1 MLLLGLLLMAASG
14 AFVGLL
20 IADNLA
26 GGPEYQV
33 TILGNHLVTLN
44 TLGVFLSGVA
54 LALIFCLGVA
64 LVSLARQ
71 ARLVGA
77 RPPVSR
83 EARTAPPV
91 SARPAAPKAGEA
103 APPEE
108 RAAQQ
113 GDRAVGAPA
122 QPPRSGRIRHLLGH

>member
-1 MLLLGLLLMAASG
+1 MLLLGLLLMVASG

-64 LVSLARQ
+64 LMSLARR
-71 ARLVGA
+71 AWLVGT
-77 RPPVSR
+77 RPAYR
-83 EARTAPPV
+83 EAGTVPPPV
-91 SARPAAPKAGEA
+91 SARPAAPEASEA

-108 RAAQQ
+108 RAAKQ
-113 GDRAVGAPA
+113 GDRAVGAPV
-122 QPPRSGRIRHLLGH
+122 QPPRSGRIRHLFGH

>member
-71 ARLVGA
+71 ARLVGT
-77 RPPVSR
+77 RPTVYRRAGTVP
-83 EARTAPPV
+83 PPV
-91 SARPAAPKAGEA
+91 SARPAA
-103 APPEE
+103 PEE

-113 GDRAVGAPA
+113 GDRDVGAPV
-122 QPPRSGRIRHLLGH
+122 QPPRGGRIRHLFGH